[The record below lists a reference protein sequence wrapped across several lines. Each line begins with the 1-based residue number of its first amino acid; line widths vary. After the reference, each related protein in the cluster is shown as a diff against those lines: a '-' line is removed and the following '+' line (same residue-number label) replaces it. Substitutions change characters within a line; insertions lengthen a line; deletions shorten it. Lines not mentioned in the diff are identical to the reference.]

1 MSRKDDLVEQNIR
14 EYLSRMKHIDE
25 LYEKAHEAI
34 GDSEREGGSRQELD
48 KLAMQRAVLKDKVEE
63 INTIDVNHWREDMI
77 ESAGPMAV
85 WDILA
90 QKLEDFIERHT

>member
-34 GDSEREGGSRQELD
+34 GAGEQEEGSRQELD
-48 KLAMQRAVLKDKVEE
+48 KLAMQRAVLKEKVEE
-63 INTIDVNHWREDMI
+63 INTINVNNWRDEMI